1 MAELSHIY
9 TALSRVME
17 GRCLRVWPAAN
28 LFGDLDRLRKFQ
40 FSPSIIALDYAYDD
54 QGIFKAERYIQKW
67 NEINNASAQPNPPA
81 AMMMTRPP
89 PQVITVENHS
99 RWYVPFL
106 RLAFELEIESK
117 PEWGLAINEI
127 QAHWNNTERPF
138 QTDVDNLVEAY
149 RIFIPNYDFL
159 KDYIANLPA
168 GYIPQEFQEFML
180 NDFRLWDTVQSR
192 QKLNSLS
199 SHYVREAFFQLHELL
214 SEEESR
220 IDHFNNTLNLITIDL
235 QSAIGLHI
243 HSLNIAAN
251 AAYESD
257 LAALRLANH
266 EAREHYNAIHN
277 PSHGR
282 GRGRSGGGTAGRGG
296 PRSSSTGGRTVGE
309 SAGRGR
315 GRGRGGRGAG
325 GRGRGRSRE
334 GGQQIVSGVNAHTIT
349 TRGGGGRGN
358 AVLSGRL

>member
-1 MAELSHIY
+1 LYY
-9 TALSRVME
+9 TF
-17 GRCLRVWPAAN
+17 GN
-28 LFGDLDRLRKFQ
+28 L
-40 FSPSIIALDYAYDD
+40 
-54 QGIFKAERYIQKW
+54 
-67 NEINNASAQPNPPA
+67 A

-117 PEWGLAINEI
+117 PEWTSAINEI

-180 NDFRLWDTVQSR
+180 NDFRLWDTVQTR
-192 QKLNSLS
+192 QKLNALS
-199 SHYVREAFFQLHELL
+199 SHYVRQAFIQLHENL

-220 IDHFNNTLNLITIDL
+220 INHFNNTLNLITIDL

-266 EAREHYNAIHN
+266 EAREHYNAINN

-282 GRGRSGGGTAGRGG
+282 GRGRSGRGGTGTAGRGG
-296 PRSSSTGGRTVGE
+296 PRSSSIGGRTVGE

-315 GRGRGGRGAG
+315 GRGRGGAG
-325 GRGRGRSRE
+325 GRGCGRSRE
-334 GGQQIVSGVNAHTIT
+334 VSGVNAHTIT